1 MELKIDGMTCSHCSD
16 AVKQALESVAGVE
29 EATVDREAGRAL
41 VTGAPELTTLVRAV
55 EDEGYRASPASS

>member
-1 MELKIDGMTCSHCSD
+1 MELEIDGMACSHCSA

-29 EATVDREAGRAL
+29 EATVDLEAGRAL